1 MFGFITRHILTGLIT
16 IVPVLL
22 TVYLIYLFIVSS
34 EAVLGK
40 LLRFVIPDT
49 LYWPGLGV
57 IVGLA
62 IVFCIGLLMH
72 VYVVR
77 RLFEKAEQ
85 LLYHTPLIKSIYGA
99 LRDFFHYFSA
109 RTEEDFQQVVLV
121 RFSDNLE
128 LVGFITQNNSEL
140 MPAGM
145 DTEDK
150 VLVYMPMS
158 YMIGGY
164 AVVVPRSAVT
174 ILDMS
179 MEEAMRFTLTAGVAT
194 NSNNHQY
201 AAHPDLSTDP
211 KSDG

>member
-22 TVYLIYLFIVSS
+22 TVYLIYWFIVST
-34 EAVLGK
+34 EAVLGD
-40 LLRFVIPDT
+40 LIRFVIPDAP
-49 LYWPGLGV
+49 YWPGLGV
-57 IVGLA
+57 IAGLA

-72 VYVVR
+72 VYVVQ

-99 LRDFFHYFSA
+99 LRDFFHYFSVSKKK
-109 RTEEDFQQVVLV
+109 DFRQVVSV

-128 LVGFITQNNSEL
+128 LIGFITQSNSER

-145 DTEDK
+145 DTEGK

-164 AVVVPRSAVT
+164 AVLVPRSAVT
-174 ILDMS
+174 NLDMS
-179 MEEAMRFTLTAGVAT
+179 MEEAMRFTLTAGVASNGN
-194 NSNNHQY
+194 NSPH
-201 AAHPDLSTDP
+201 
-211 KSDG
+211 